1 MNEPGSETD
10 VDRLLDELLRA
21 TSSCY
26 DCFCKSEELSG
37 IDMNKA
43 NNELEMANEKVNV
56 NGNKIYL
63 LSDGK

>member
-10 VDRLLDELLRA
+10 VDRLLDELLKA

-43 NNELEMANEKVNV
+43 NNEL
-56 NGNKIYL
+56 
-63 LSDGK
+63 